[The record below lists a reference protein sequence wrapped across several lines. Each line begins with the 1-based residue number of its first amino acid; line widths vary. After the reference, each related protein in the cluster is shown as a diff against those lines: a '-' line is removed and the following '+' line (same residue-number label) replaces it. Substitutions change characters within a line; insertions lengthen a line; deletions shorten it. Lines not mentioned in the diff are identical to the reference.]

1 MSGAKMAI
9 QRFIFICKRTQNILS
24 DSGSYELCTR
34 NCFVV
39 YIDGNSS
46 VTHSAKLS
54 WNEFQIR
61 FEILFKT
68 KVKYMWIEYSE
79 IFIF

>member
-9 QRFIFICKRTQNILS
+9 QRCIFICKKNATNILS
-24 DSGSYELCTR
+24 DSGLYELGPR

-46 VTHSAKLS
+46 VTHTAMQTIHCMKFGSVFQCKL
-54 WNEFQIR
+54 N
-61 FEILFKT
+61 
-68 KVKYMWIEYSE
+68 YSE
-79 IFIF
+79 FLII